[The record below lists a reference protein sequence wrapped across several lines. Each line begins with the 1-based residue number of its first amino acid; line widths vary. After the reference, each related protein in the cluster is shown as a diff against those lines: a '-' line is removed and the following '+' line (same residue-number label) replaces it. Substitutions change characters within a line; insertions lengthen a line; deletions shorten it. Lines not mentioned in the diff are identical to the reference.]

1 MSPAISARSE
11 SLWRTLALPFVLL
24 CGIWYVRENVLTQIP
39 DAGRSDFAG
48 YYNASRNVLHGQ
60 SPYLVD
66 VYIYP
71 PALSFLLAPI
81 APLDYVTARRIWFVL
96 SHLCLLLSAWLL
108 WQYFERDVGA
118 GCLIALVW
126 AGGGAAAED
135 LGLGQMGPVLTLL
148 LTCFYMQQGVRQGA
162 SAGLGFALKLI
173 PGLLGVVL
181 LLRRDWRAVTAMV
194 LVAAVFLGLPWIVV
208 AWGMSGP
215 HAPQERVVNGTPN
228 ILSWSVPSLTL
239 RALTWPRQ
247 GEALPHNWI
256 DSHDWRT
263 LVPSARHRW
272 IALAAGI
279 LTALAGILA
288 LGVRAGWRLSVA
300 DVPLASAALVSLS
313 LVVLPVSWSYYQ
325 VLQYPGL
332 ALLLGCA
339 ARLRQWKLL
348 AATLMCAACLYR
360 LPVAVLWAF
369 FNRHHGFTASASV
382 MFFWTSIACS
392 ASLLLFGLFLYEL
405 TAWRRQNLKDE

>member
-1 MSPAISARSE
+1 MSPAISARGE

-135 LGLGQMGPVLTLL
+135 LGLGQMGPLLTLL
-148 LTCFYMQQGVRQGA
+148 LTCFYMQRGVRQ
-162 SAGLGFALKLI
+162 
-173 PGLLGVVL
+173 
-181 LLRRDWRAVTAMV
+181 
-194 LVAAVFLGLPWIVV
+194 
-208 AWGMSGP
+208 
-215 HAPQERVVNGTPN
+215 
-228 ILSWSVPSLTL
+228 
-239 RALTWPRQ
+239 
-247 GEALPHNWI
+247 
-256 DSHDWRT
+256 
-263 LVPSARHRW
+263 
-272 IALAAGI
+272 
-279 LTALAGILA
+279 
-288 LGVRAGWRLSVA
+288 
-300 DVPLASAALVSLS
+300 
-313 LVVLPVSWSYYQ
+313 
-325 VLQYPGL
+325 
-332 ALLLGCA
+332 
-339 ARLRQWKLL
+339 
-348 AATLMCAACLYR
+348 
-360 LPVAVLWAF
+360 
-369 FNRHHGFTASASV
+369 
-382 MFFWTSIACS
+382 
-392 ASLLLFGLFLYEL
+392 
-405 TAWRRQNLKDE
+405 